1 MNLFFFQNVN
11 KIYPP
16 YFKALININLEIKEG
31 DFIILTGSTGA
42 GKTTLLKLLYREEKP
57 TSGEIFYKN
66 IPYSELKTRQ
76 FNQLRQKWGIIFQDY
91 KLFPDLSVYENIKIS
106 LILSGKKFKN
116 MKIFI
121 YEYLERFLLAHKA
134 QKKIKELSGGEQQK
148 VGVIRALIR
157 DPEVLIADEPTGNLD
172 PDSIKEILQILKE
185 FHNKG
190 KTIILATH
198 DPVIINQKLGKLI
211 RLKQGELVNN
221 VELFE

>member
-1 MNLFFFQNVN
+1 MNLFSFQNVN

-66 IPYSELKTRQ
+66 ISYSELKTRQ

-198 DPVIINQKLGKLI
+198 DPIIINQKLGKLI
-211 RLKQGELVNN
+211 RLKQGELINN